1 MIVGIFSN
9 FFHTHHFYRLFCVDE
24 TNQKEIQGSCVLVTL
39 ACTVCD
45 LSLDSGKVE
54 MNAFNCA
61 FIHLPASVRLGL
73 GTQNAPI
80 RMCVCVHAFVNACLQ
95 SISIKWIGFGFFFWM
110 QKNTHTHIWR
120 IISNWFLQLK
130 NCFCNRRSRIK
141 WNMMRTVLSD
151 SNQLLYLIV

>member
-80 RMCVCVHAFVNACLQ
+80 RMCVCTRLWVRAYKAYQ
-95 SISIKWIGFGFFFWM
+95 SNGLASVFSSGCKR
-110 QKNTHTHIWR
+110 THTHIWR